1 MGNRADEQSPERKIK
16 MRAKPDGPVSW
27 TAATAQLLEVVGAL
41 LWVVA
46 VIMLLYLFV
55 EAGSGQDQ
63 SGKVTALAAL

>member
-1 MGNRADEQSPERKIK
+1 
-16 MRAKPDGPVSW
+16 MRAKPDGPLSW

-55 EAGSGQDQ
+55 EAGSGQEQ